1 LEITIKSLLQNIRI
15 FEQQGD
21 FENSLLAANQLLL
34 RDPNNAEYILYKLQA
49 LDGLG
54 KVTTDLKL
62 LQHYAN
68 MRSSDI
74 TAFILLYKAHMA
86 LDNIADA
93 IIALTF
99 ASSID
104 PEDVECQHLLAS
116 LLAEI
121 DPQYKTVKLNVLTVS
136 RIGHL
141 TCEIEPWARSREGN
155 DADDCL
161 YLFICNGQAAANES
175 LFTLLKNYAKVIIS
189 PFWCQ
194 LYVSRPLLLVD
205 DFFAPFPY
213 DLNSMLRGVS
223 AFDINIKG
231 HKNLI
236 NIYNKSPSIVKIPP
250 DDITAGWGMLAKYG
264 LSPED
269 RIVCLHVRDSHYLKK
284 NMPGQDYSH
293 HDYRDADIAT
303 YKKSVQTLL
312 DFGYK
317 VIRIGCDTNQVLDLH
332 SQNYHDFCSS
342 PPRDNADFLEVLLM
356 SVSQFFIGTTSG
368 PLGTAAIFDTP
379 TLVVNAAPIEQ
390 PYLRHSR
397 FIPKRL
403 FHEGTEVNLMD
414 VCRGKSLSHDNL
426 KPILLSIFH
435 SEITGN
441 NYKYQDNSED
451 DIYSAVIEFE
461 KRVKNRDFN
470 DELTEAQK
478 SYRDRLP
485 NSFHYKGSHSLICD
499 SFLTQYPEIFK

>member
-1 LEITIKSLLQNIRI
+1 LEITIKSLLENITI

-21 FENSLLAANQLLL
+21 FENCLVAANQLLL
-34 RDPNNAEYILYKLQA
+34 RDPNNAEYLLYKLQA

-54 KVTTDLKL
+54 RVTSDLQL

-68 MRSSDI
+68 MRSTDI
-74 TAFILLYKAHMA
+74 TAFLLLYKAHMA
-86 LDNIADA
+86 LNNTADA
-93 IIALTF
+93 IIALAF

-104 PEDVECQHLLAS
+104 PEDIECQNLLTN
-116 LLAEI
+116 LLAEV
-121 DPQYKTVKLNVLTVS
+121 DPKYKTVKLNVLTVN

-141 TCEIEPWARSREGN
+141 ACEIEPWARSRVGI
-155 DADDCL
+155 DDDCL
-161 YLFICNGQAAANES
+161 YLFICNGQAAANDS
-175 LFTLLKNYAKVIIS
+175 LFTLLKNYAHVIES

-194 LYVSRPLLLVD
+194 LYLSRPLLLVD
-205 DFFAPFPY
+205 DYFAQFPY
-213 DLNSMLRGVS
+213 DLHSQLRGVS

-236 NIYNKSPSIVKIPP
+236 DIYNKSPSIVEIPP
-250 DDITAGWGMLAKYG
+250 DDITAGWEMLAPYR
-264 LSPED
+264 LYPED
-269 RIVCLHVRDSHYLKK
+269 KIVCLHVRDSYYLQK
-284 NMPGQDYSH
+284 NMPGQNYSH

-303 YKKSVQTLL
+303 YKKSVQTLI
-312 DFGYK
+312 DKGYK
-317 VIRIGCDTNQVLDLH
+317 VIRIGCDTNQVLDIG
-332 SQNYHDFCSS
+332 SQNYLDFCAS
-342 PPRDNADFLEVLLM
+342 PPKENADFLEVLLM
-356 SVSQFFIGTTSG
+356 SVCQFFIGTTSG

-403 FHEGTEVNLMD
+403 FHEGLEVNLMD
-414 VCRGKSLSHDNL
+414 VCRGKSLSQDNL
-426 KPILLSIFH
+426 KPILLSLFH
-435 SEITGN
+435 SEITNN
-441 NYKYQDNSED
+441 NYEYQDNTED

-461 KRVKNRDFN
+461 NRVQRRDFN
-470 DELTEAQK
+470 AELTESQK

-485 NSFHYKGSHSLICD
+485 NSFHFKGSNSLICD